1 MAIILAQVNYDDLSD
16 PSADT
21 AITTHHYTSA
31 AAAPVIADYTAFV
44 TAWDTFWVGIGGLL
58 SSDISQNL
66 IRFYIVSS
74 TPGVPT
80 GESVYEDTTARLGG
94 SGSLRLPPQVACSVT
109 EETPVRRRW
118 GRFYLPAFTT
128 TSLGSNGRMASASV
142 VQIADAA
149 QDFYQDMIAANR
161 RSVVLSQATRTYED
175 VQAIRVDNVF
185 DIIRRR
191 RLSVTSQ
198 RELRPLVV

>member
-1 MAIILAQVNYDDLSD
+1 
-16 PSADT
+16 
-21 AITTHHYTSA
+21 
-31 AAAPVIADYTAFV
+31 
-44 TAWDTFWVGIGGLL
+44 
-58 SSDISQNL
+58 
-66 IRFYIVSS
+66 
-74 TPGVPT
+74 
-80 GESVYEDTTARLGG
+80 
-94 SGSLRLPPQVACSVT
+94 
-109 EETPVRRRW
+109 
-118 GRFYLPAFTT
+118 
-128 TSLGSNGRMASASV
+128 MASASV